1 MCVRAHKFLL
11 PPDRSASPPIISF
24 RETITARGEAVE
36 AATADRQVTLRVR
49 AEPLGAA
56 LTEMVSDAI
65 AVAIAA
71 AAEMGDATTRG
82 SGGSAAALRDGAF
95 ILFFRTSC
103 ESNPSHNLT
112 RSPYDIFD
120 FAAALRALPPSAAAR
135 ATLPADEVW
144 ALAPSHAG
152 PCVLRASAEVQ
163 SIAAALLVANGLL
176 AGAFTFIYR
185 SI

>member
-1 MCVRAHKFLL
+1 MRDLPIGSGTALIFFAHSLSLSLSLSLSRCVCVSHDHSLSPVCVRAHKFLL

-95 ILFFRTSC
+95 I
-103 ESNPSHNLT
+103 
-112 RSPYDIFD
+112 
-120 FAAALRALPPSAAAR
+120 
-135 ATLPADEVW
+135 
-144 ALAPSHAG
+144 
-152 PCVLRASAEVQ
+152 
-163 SIAAALLVANGLL
+163 
-176 AGAFTFIYR
+176 
-185 SI
+185 